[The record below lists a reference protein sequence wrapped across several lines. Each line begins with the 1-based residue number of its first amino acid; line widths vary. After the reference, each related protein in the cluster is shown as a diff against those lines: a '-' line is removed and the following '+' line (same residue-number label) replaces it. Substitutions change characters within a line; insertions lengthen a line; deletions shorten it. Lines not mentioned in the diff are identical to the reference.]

1 MHCPALVTFIQDKE
15 PKYWTVPL
23 NTRHLATLFVTLIQ
37 EMSAESLKHGWKNH
51 YEMHVSMHIYVFQLS
66 LHA

>member
-37 EMSAESLKHGWKNH
+37 EMLKLKTWM
-51 YEMHVSMHIYVFQLS
+51 EEPL
-66 LHA
+66 